1 MTVHAH
7 GTYGTRHCPTM
18 KVLVC
23 YLLLTLLAIRSTILP
38 VTYGSSIDGNIVEEE
53 NDASQPHQ
61 EQGSCSATD
70 ADDGK
75 CIEMTSPSI
84 VVSPDIIGDDV
95 IIEAEKRRMKYESCT
110 NRDEQCASY
119 ANEGGCE
126 TNPGYMWYHCG
137 SSCGTCDA
145 VLEYI
150 SSLEF
155 VKDTNENKL
164 PCVDDDYQCNSW
176 ASVGECT
183 ANPSYM
189 NKSCRYSCK
198 ICHDGTNKFGIAQRT
213 HSDANTISRITQSIE
228 YMELVYNEELYQKVR
243 HGCKNL
249 HEDCSLWASVGE
261 CTKNPGY
268 MELNCAPACMCCDKL
283 DINSRCPILPD
294 NPIIW
299 KAGDLNTLMER
310 IVDDADGTG
319 EYQRYNPQALSR
331 PKLKLDGTVAP
342 SGSISEKDGPWVVLL
357 ENFVSSE
364 EADRLVEL
372 GKQQGYERSAGVGKP
387 KHDGTHDATVDYS
400 RTSHNTWCKE
410 PSCYEDPLVSPVV
423 ARIANITRTKNE
435 NAEYLQ
441 MLQYEPDQYYK
452 QHHDY
457 IEHHKGLPCGVRIL
471 TLFIY
476 LNDVEEG
483 GGTKFN
489 YLDITVQPKKGSA
502 VLWPSVLDESPED
515 KDGRTDHEALPV
527 VKGVK
532 YGANAW
538 IHNRNYKEAYA
549 HNCQ

>member
-1 MTVHAH
+1 MKA
-7 GTYGTRHCPTM
+7 

-23 YLLLTLLAIRSTILP
+23 CLLLTLLTGRSTIIP
-38 VTYGSSIDGNIVEEE
+38 VTYGSIIDANIITEEE
-53 NDASQPHQ
+53 EKDGTPHSQ

-70 ADDGK
+70 ADGT
-75 CIEMTSPSI
+75 CIETSPTI
-84 VVSPDIIGDDV
+84 GVSPDIINSDDNI

-110 NRDEQCASY
+110 NRDEACASY
-119 ANEGGCE
+119 ATDGGCT

-137 SSCGTCDA
+137 SACGTCDA
-145 VLEYI
+145 VIDYI
-150 SSLEF
+150 SSLEL
-155 VKDTNENKL
+155 VKDDTTNNENKL
-164 PCVDDDYQCNSW
+164 PCADDDYQCNSW
-176 ASVGECT
+176 ANVGECT

-189 NKSCRYSCK
+189 TKSCRYSCK
-198 ICHDGTNKFGIAQRT
+198 VCHDGTNKFGIAQRT
-213 HSDANTISRITQSIE
+213 HNSDTNTIARITQSIQ
-228 YMELVYNEELYQKVR
+228 YMELVYNNEIYQKVR
-243 HGCKNL
+243 QGCKNL
-249 HEDCSLWASVGE
+249 HEDCSLWASLGE
-261 CTKNPGY
+261 CTNNPGY

-283 DINSRCPILPD
+283 DINARCPILPD

-299 KAGDLNTLMER
+299 KAGDLNTMMER
-310 IVDDADGTG
+310 IVDDVDGTG
-319 EYQRYNPQALSR
+319 EYLRYNPQALSR
-331 PKLKLDGTVAP
+331 PVLKRDGTPAP
-342 SGSISEKDGPWVVLL
+342 VIMKDGPWVVLL
-357 ENFVSSE
+357 ENFVSNE

-400 RTSHNTWCKE
+400 RTSHNTWCEE

-441 MLQYEPDQYYK
+441 MLQYEPGQYYR

-489 YLDITVQPKKGSA
+489 VLDITVQPKKGSA

-515 KDGRTDHEALPV
+515 KDARTDHEALPV
-527 VKGVK
+527 IKGVK

>member
-1 MTVHAH
+1 
-7 GTYGTRHCPTM
+7 M

-23 YLLLTLLAIRSTILP
+23 CLLSTLLASRSTILP
-38 VTYGSSIDGNIVEEE
+38 VAYGSSIDDSIITEEE
-53 NDASQPHQ
+53 KDDEPLSR

-70 ADDGK
+70 ADGT
-75 CIEMTSPSI
+75 CIETSPSI

-110 NRDEQCASY
+110 NRDEQCSTH

-283 DINSRCPILPD
+283 DINARCPILPD

-331 PKLKLDGTVAP
+331 PKLKRDGTVSP

-410 PSCYEDPLVSPVV
+410 PTCYEDTLVSPVV

-489 YLDITVQPKKGSA
+489 FLDITVQPKKGSA

-527 VKGVK
+527 IKGVK

-549 HNCQ
+549 RNCQ